1 MKKKSPFS
9 QVALLA
15 ALLGAALSA
24 AGCSLPRSA
33 RTEHTEQALDEV
45 LESYREHVSKAI
57 EDPERAGRLV
67 ALGEELA
74 LRLQKDTDKLREMA
88 EELRRNN
95 ARYDTTREELVAL
108 LTAINEHRRRMG
120 EKVLA
125 ARAEAV
131 SLTTPDEWRDLMSR
145 RKTLIDLIRETP
157 GLL

>member
-1 MKKKSPFS
+1 MKKKAPCF
-9 QVALLA
+9 QVVFLS
-15 ALLGAALSA
+15 ALLGAVLST

-33 RTEHTEQALDEV
+33 RTEGPPGLEDV
-45 LESYREHVSKAI
+45 LESYREQVSHAI
-57 EDPERAGRLV
+57 EDPERAGQLV
-67 ALGEELA
+67 GLGEELA
-74 LRLQKDTDKLREMA
+74 LRLQKDGSKLREMA
-88 EELRRNN
+88 EELRRHN
-95 ARYDTTREELVAL
+95 ARYDTTREEFVAL

-120 EKVLA
+120 EEVLA